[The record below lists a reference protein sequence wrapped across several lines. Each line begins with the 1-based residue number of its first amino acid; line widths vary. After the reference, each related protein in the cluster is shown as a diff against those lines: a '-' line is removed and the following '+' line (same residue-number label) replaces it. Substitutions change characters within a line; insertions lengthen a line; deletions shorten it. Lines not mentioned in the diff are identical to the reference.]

1 MRYQRT
7 IKRIVSTKGVG
18 LHTGRK
24 VNMKLV
30 PAPENTGIVFIRR
43 DLGCR
48 GINVCISSVVD
59 TRLSTNL
66 RINGVEVK
74 TVEHLLASLA
84 GLGLDNVYVELDGPE
99 VPIMDGSALRF
110 IDMIIE
116 AGIEIQSKMIPY
128 LRITKPIII
137 KSGASHI
144 AVFPYD
150 GRFFFFFFFFNRR

>member
-7 IKRIVSTKGVG
+7 IKRIVTVKGIG

-48 GINVCISSVVD
+48 AINVNISSVVD

-66 RINGVEVK
+66 RSNGAEVK
-74 TVEHLLASLA
+74 TVEHLLASLS
-84 GLGLDNVYVELDGPE
+84 GLGLDNVYVELDAPE
-99 VPIMDGSALRF
+99 VPIM
-110 IDMIIE
+110 
-116 AGIEIQSKMIPY
+116 
-128 LRITKPIII
+128 
-137 KSGASHI
+137 
-144 AVFPYD
+144 
-150 GRFFFFFFFFNRR
+150 